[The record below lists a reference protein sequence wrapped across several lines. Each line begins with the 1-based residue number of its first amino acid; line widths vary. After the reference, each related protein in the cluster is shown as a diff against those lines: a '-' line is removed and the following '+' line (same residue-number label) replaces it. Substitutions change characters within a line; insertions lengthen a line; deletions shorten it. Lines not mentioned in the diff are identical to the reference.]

1 VNAGV
6 VVHQLTKSFGT
17 FQALEGIDLEVPAG
31 VIGAVLGLNGAGKTT
46 TIRILATLDLADGG
60 RATVGG
66 YDVVDDAHQ
75 VRSIIALT
83 GQFAAVDGEL
93 TGRENLVMIGR
104 LFRLPR
110 SVARRRADELL
121 ELFGLADAAG
131 RLTRTYSGGMRRRL
145 DLAAS
150 LVRQPRVLF
159 LDEPTTGL
167 DPPSRDALWEV
178 VGDLGRDGT
187 TVVLTTQYLEE
198 ADRRADRIT
207 ILDAGRTMATGT
219 PAELKAAHG
228 ADVLELVAADTSVA
242 ERAAKVLADRAG
254 LSRPA
259 IVTSADG
266 SAVSVTV
273 PPDRYSVPDVVR
285 LLDSEGLWLD
295 DVRLHRATLEDVF
308 ATLTDRRGTD
318 G

>member
-60 RATVGG
+60 WATVGG

-93 TGRENLVMIGR
+93 TGREK
-104 LFRLPR
+104 PR
-110 SVARRRADELL
+110 HDWTAVPPASFSCRRRADELL
-121 ELFGLADAAG
+121 ELFGLAGAAG

-150 LVRQPRVLF
+150 LVRQPGCCSWTSR
-159 LDEPTTGL
+159 
-167 DPPSRDALWEV
+167 PPAS
-178 VGDLGRDGT
+178 T
-187 TVVLTTQYLEE
+187 
-198 ADRRADRIT
+198 RRAETRC
-207 ILDAGRTMATGT
+207 GRSSATW
-219 PAELKAAHG
+219 A
-228 ADVLELVAADTSVA
+228 
-242 ERAAKVLADRAG
+242 
-254 LSRPA
+254 
-259 IVTSADG
+259 VTA
-266 SAVSVTV
+266 
-273 PPDRYSVPDVVR
+273 
-285 LLDSEGLWLD
+285 
-295 DVRLHRATLEDVF
+295 
-308 ATLTDRRGTD
+308 RRSY
-318 G
+318 